1 MRHPHR
7 IAIGVSLALLVSLA
21 AAGCSR
27 STLTAPEPE
36 TAPTAQAVTPPAPPS
51 RLAGPSILSADIQ
64 LPPIL
69 PLVTKTWYVLTARLV
84 PKAEPTIVSG
94 GRYELSFAR
103 GSLDKDALIT
113 IEEYDNDILDI
124 ELGPHGT
131 VFGEPV
137 VLSID
142 FAGTTADPGSAWA
155 DGREPVVYWLN
166 EKTNLWEEV
175 PGTTDWARRRHNVR
189 LEHFSRYVV
198 GGKAGWKQ
206 QPNREQD

>member
-1 MRHPHR
+1 MRHPHA
-7 IAIGVSLALLVSLA
+7 IAIGVSLALLLSLA

-27 STLTAPEPE
+27 STLTAPAPE
-36 TAPTAQAVTPPAPPS
+36 TAPVSQEVTPPPPPS
-51 RLAGPSILSADIQ
+51 RLAGPSILSTGTQ

-69 PLVTKTWYVLTARLV
+69 PVVTQSWYVLTAKVARKDEV
-84 PKAEPTIVSG
+84 TVVSG
-94 GRYELSFAR
+94 GRYQLSFER

-124 ELGPHGT
+124 QLGPHGT

-137 VLSID
+137 LLSID
-142 FAGTTADPGSAWA
+142 FTGTTADPGSIWA
-155 DGREPVVYWLN
+155 DGSELVVYWLN

-206 QPNREQD
+206 QPDREQD